1 MIPSYVI
8 INVFRSAGDQM
19 KRIYLVDSENVGDI
33 WVPLLVSSQED
44 DEVLVFYTTKSPH
57 MNYENVRMLKETEKE
72 ADFIKCF
79 EGSNALDFQLVSE
92 LGYRL
97 SQNADREYVIV
108 SNDTGFDAAVRYWS
122 TRKMPVSRL
131 SGKECHR
138 MLTEKK
144 QRVAKESGA
153 AAEPEQEQTRAAGPE
168 VEAEQV
174 RETGPEAEA
183 ERIRETGP
191 EAEAEQVREIGP
203 EAEAERGRE
212 QSKKPR
218 SSKKSEPSKA
228 GGKAGESGKPEASG
242 KAGNAETSGK
252 AEVIG
257 KAEDAE
263 KFGKAEPAEKAG
275 LAGESGKPEVTGK
288 AEDAEESGK
297 AEVTGKA
304 EDAEISGKSEPE
316 ENAGLAEESG
326 KAEPAEKTGRAKR
339 SRKSAKAVRAEKSER
354 MSEPDR
360 SEKSQKSDKAKT
372 QNAGNEKPD
381 LTEEQSGQMTAM
393 MDLKE
398 EMSGNPQSVSNAT
411 DQSEAPVKFGLDL
424 NAERAILKT
433 LCACISKENLVDF
446 HNALVALLGEEE
458 GKRLYQELKT
468 NAEYASYWSELP
480 AYGLKEKFDMYC
492 KMVFDHSE
500 YAKEPPED
508 FSGFLY
514 QANGKRKNLNS
525 LRAALQGHYGKDKGM
540 KYYSLFKSHIKMM
553 NRM

>member
-1 MIPSYVI
+1 M
-8 INVFRSAGDQM
+8 G
-19 KRIYLVDSENVGDI
+19 KIYLVDSENVGDI

-97 SQNADREYVIV
+97 SQNAGREYVIV

-153 AAEPEQEQTRAAGPE
+153 AEPEQEQTRAAGPE

-174 RETGPEAEA
+174 RETEQEAEA
-183 ERIRETGP
+183 EQVRETGP
-191 EAEAEQVREIGP
+191 EAEAEQVRETGP
-203 EAEAERGRE
+203 EPEAERVRKTGPEPEAERGRE

-228 GGKAGESGKPEASG
+228 GGKAGESGNPEASG
-242 KAGNAETSGK
+242 KVGNAEES
-252 AEVIG
+252 
-257 KAEDAE
+257 
-263 KFGKAEPAEKAG
+263 GKAEPAENAGLAEKSGKAEPAENAG

-304 EDAEISGKSEPE
+304 EDAETSGKSEPE

-339 SRKSAKAVRAEKSER
+339 SRKSAKAVKAEKSEH

-381 LTEEQSGQMTAM
+381 LTEEQSGQMTEM

-398 EMSGNPQSVSNAT
+398 EMSENPQSVSNAT

>member
-1 MIPSYVI
+1 M
-8 INVFRSAGDQM
+8 G
-19 KRIYLVDSENVGDI
+19 KIYLVDSENVGDI

-153 AAEPEQEQTRAAGPE
+153 AVEPEQEQTRAAGPE

-174 RETGPEAEA
+174 RETEQ
-183 ERIRETGP
+183 
-191 EAEAEQVREIGP
+191 EAEAEQVRETGQ

-263 KFGKAEPAEKAG
+263 KSGKAEPTEKAG
-275 LAGESGKPEVTGK
+275 LAGESGKPEVIGK
-288 AEDAEESGK
+288 AEDAETSGK

-304 EDAEISGKSEPE
+304 EDAETSGKPEVTGKAEDAETSEKSE
-316 ENAGLAEESG
+316 SAEKAGLAEESG

-339 SRKSAKAVRAEKSER
+339 SRKSAKAVKAEKSEH

-398 EMSGNPQSVSNAT
+398 EMSENPQSVSNAT
-411 DQSEAPVKFGLDL
+411 GQSEAPAKFGLDL

>member
-1 MIPSYVI
+1 M
-8 INVFRSAGDQM
+8 G
-19 KRIYLVDSENVGDI
+19 KIYLVDSENVGDI

-174 RETGPEAEA
+174 RETGQEAEA

-411 DQSEAPVKFGLDL
+411 DQSEAPAKFGLDL

>member
-1 MIPSYVI
+1 M
-8 INVFRSAGDQM
+8 G
-19 KRIYLVDSENVGDI
+19 KIYLVDSENVGDI

-97 SQNADREYVIV
+97 SQNAGREYVIV

-153 AAEPEQEQTRAAGPE
+153 AEPEQEQTRAAGPE

-174 RETGPEAEA
+174 RETEQEAEA
-183 ERIRETGP
+183 EQVRETGP
-191 EAEAEQVREIGP
+191 EAEAEQVRETGP
-203 EAEAERGRE
+203 EPEAERVRKTGPEPEAERGRE

-228 GGKAGESGKPEASG
+228 GGKAGESGNPEASG
-242 KAGNAETSGK
+242 KVGNAEES
-252 AEVIG
+252 
-257 KAEDAE
+257 
-263 KFGKAEPAEKAG
+263 GKAEPAENAGLAEESGKAEPAENAG

-288 AEDAEESGK
+288 AEDAE
-297 AEVTGKA
+297 T
-304 EDAEISGKSEPE
+304 
-316 ENAGLAEESG
+316 SG

-339 SRKSAKAVRAEKSER
+339 SRKSAKAVKAEKSER

-381 LTEEQSGQMTAM
+381 LTEEQSGQMTEM

-398 EMSGNPQSVSNAT
+398 EMSENPQSVSNAT

-492 KMVFDHSE
+492 KIVFDHSE
-500 YAKEPPED
+500 YAKEPPAD

>member
-1 MIPSYVI
+1 M
-8 INVFRSAGDQM
+8 G
-19 KRIYLVDSENVGDI
+19 KIYLVDSENVGDI

-97 SQNADREYVIV
+97 SQNAGREYVIV

-153 AAEPEQEQTRAAGPE
+153 AVEPEQEQTRAAGPE
-168 VEAEQV
+168 VETEQV
-174 RETGPEAEA
+174 RETGS
-183 ERIRETGP
+183 
-191 EAEAEQVREIGP
+191 EAEAEQVRETGQ

-263 KFGKAEPAEKAG
+263 TS
-275 LAGESGKPEVTGK
+275 GEG
-288 AEDAEESGK
+288 
-297 AEVTGKA
+297 
-304 EDAEISGKSEPE
+304 
-316 ENAGLAEESG
+316 
-326 KAEPAEKTGRAKR
+326 
-339 SRKSAKAVRAEKSER
+339 
-354 MSEPDR
+354 
-360 SEKSQKSDKAKT
+360 
-372 QNAGNEKPD
+372 
-381 LTEEQSGQMTAM
+381 
-393 MDLKE
+393 
-398 EMSGNPQSVSNAT
+398 
-411 DQSEAPVKFGLDL
+411 
-424 NAERAILKT
+424 
-433 LCACISKENLVDF
+433 
-446 HNALVALLGEEE
+446 
-458 GKRLYQELKT
+458 
-468 NAEYASYWSELP
+468 
-480 AYGLKEKFDMYC
+480 
-492 KMVFDHSE
+492 
-500 YAKEPPED
+500 
-508 FSGFLY
+508 
-514 QANGKRKNLNS
+514 
-525 LRAALQGHYGKDKGM
+525 
-540 KYYSLFKSHIKMM
+540 
-553 NRM
+553 

>member
-1 MIPSYVI
+1 M
-8 INVFRSAGDQM
+8 G
-19 KRIYLVDSENVGDI
+19 KIYLVDSENVGDI

-153 AAEPEQEQTRAAGPE
+153 AVEPEQEQTRAAGPE

-174 RETGPEAEA
+174 RETGSESEAEQV
-183 ERIRETGP
+183 RETGP

-242 KAGNAETSGK
+242 KAGNVETSGK

-398 EMSGNPQSVSNAT
+398 EMSENPQSVSNAT

>member
-1 MIPSYVI
+1 M
-8 INVFRSAGDQM
+8 G
-19 KRIYLVDSENVGDI
+19 KIYLVDSENVGDI

-44 DEVLVFYTTKSPH
+44 DEILVFYTTKSPH

-153 AAEPEQEQTRAAGPE
+153 AVEPEQEQTRAAGPE
-168 VEAEQV
+168 AEQV
-174 RETGPEAEA
+174 RENGQ
-183 ERIRETGP
+183 

-242 KAGNAETSGK
+242 KAGNAEES
-252 AEVIG
+252 
-257 KAEDAE
+257 
-263 KFGKAEPAEKAG
+263 GKAEPAEKAG
-275 LAGESGKPEVTGK
+275 LAETSGKAEPAEKAGLAEESGKPEVIGK
-288 AEDAEESGK
+288 AEDAE
-297 AEVTGKA
+297 T
-304 EDAEISGKSEPE
+304 SGKSESAE
-316 ENAGLAEESG
+316 KAGLTEESG

-339 SRKSAKAVRAEKSER
+339 SRKSAKAVKAEKSER

-381 LTEEQSGQMTAM
+381 LTEEQSGQMTEM

-398 EMSGNPQSVSNAT
+398 EMSENPQSVSNAT

>member
-1 MIPSYVI
+1 M
-8 INVFRSAGDQM
+8 G
-19 KRIYLVDSENVGDI
+19 KIYLVDSENVGDI

-97 SQNADREYVIV
+97 SQNAGREYVIV

-153 AAEPEQEQTRAAGPE
+153 AEPEQEQTRAAGPE

-174 RETGPEAEA
+174 RETEQEAEA
-183 ERIRETGP
+183 EQVRETGP
-191 EAEAEQVREIGP
+191 EAEAEQVRETGP
-203 EAEAERGRE
+203 EPEAERVRKTGPEPEAERGRE

-228 GGKAGESGKPEASG
+228 GGKAGESGNPEASG
-242 KAGNAETSGK
+242 KVGNAEES
-252 AEVIG
+252 
-257 KAEDAE
+257 
-263 KFGKAEPAEKAG
+263 GKAEPAENAGLAEESGKAEPAENAG

-288 AEDAEESGK
+288 AEDAE
-297 AEVTGKA
+297 T
-304 EDAEISGKSEPE
+304 
-316 ENAGLAEESG
+316 SG

-381 LTEEQSGQMTAM
+381 LTEEQSGQMTEM

-398 EMSGNPQSVSNAT
+398 EMSENPQSVSNAT

>member
-1 MIPSYVI
+1 M
-8 INVFRSAGDQM
+8 G
-19 KRIYLVDSENVGDI
+19 KIYLVDSENVGDI

-144 QRVAKESGA
+144 QRVTKETGA

-168 VEAEQV
+168 VETEQV
-174 RETGPEAEA
+174 WETGSEA
-183 ERIRETGP
+183 
-191 EAEAEQVREIGP
+191 EAEAEQVRETGQ

-212 QSKKPR
+212 QSRKPR

-297 AEVTGKA
+297 AE
-304 EDAEISGKSEPE
+304 
-316 ENAGLAEESG
+316 
-326 KAEPAEKTGRAKR
+326 PAEKTGRAKR
-339 SRKSAKAVRAEKSER
+339 SRKSAKAVKAEKSEH

-381 LTEEQSGQMTAM
+381 LTEQQSGQMTAM

-398 EMSGNPQSVSNAT
+398 EMSENPQSVSNAT
-411 DQSEAPVKFGLDL
+411 GQSEAPAKFGLDL

>member
-1 MIPSYVI
+1 M
-8 INVFRSAGDQM
+8 G
-19 KRIYLVDSENVGDI
+19 KIYLVDSENVGDI

-144 QRVAKESGA
+144 QRVAKESEA
-153 AAEPEQEQTRAAGPE
+153 AAEPEQEQSRAAGAE
-168 VEAEQV
+168 AEAEQV
-174 RETGPEAEA
+174 RETGQEAEA

-191 EAEAEQVREIGP
+191 EAEAEQVRETGQEAEAERIRETGPEAEAERVRETGQEAEAEQVREIGP
-203 EAEAERGRE
+203 EAEAKRGRE
-212 QSKKPR
+212 QSKKPG

-228 GGKAGESGKPEASG
+228 GGKAGESGNPEASG
-242 KAGNAETSGK
+242 KAGN
-252 AEVIG
+252 
-257 KAEDAE
+257 
-263 KFGKAEPAEKAG
+263 
-275 LAGESGKPEVTGK
+275 
-288 AEDAEESGK
+288 AEESGK